1 MYLANESKTIGLHE
15 ERQQMMI
22 DFFFFFNDHVL
33 LWEGLLQKLVL

>member
-15 ERQQMMI
+15 ERKQMMI
-22 DFFFFFNDHVL
+22 DYFFFNDHVL